1 MKFSPIIYLI
11 GMLLCILSLF
21 MMIPAFVDWLYGN
34 NDWPAFVGASLLT
47 LFVGAILYL
56 SNRDSTTE
64 HLELR
69 QAFLLTNSA
78 WISIALFGSLP
89 FLLSEIDMSFT
100 DAIFE
105 STSGITTTGATVI
118 NNLEA
123 TSHGILIWRAL
134 LQWLGGVGIIVM
146 ALAVLPMLSIGG
158 MQLFKTESYETPDKV
173 VPKAASF
180 AAGISIVYITLTV
193 VWALMLWFAGMP
205 LFDSIAHAMTTLA
218 TGGYSTRSDSLA
230 AFNSSSIEIIVI
242 FGMIVGSLP
251 FVHYLAI
258 TKKGLKNL
266 FKDDQVKLFL
276 TLIVFVVLIV
286 SIYLNLNDIPFL
298 EALRLASFNVI
309 SIITGTGFGTSD
321 FNNWGGFP
329 TTILLILMFIGGCA
343 GSTTCGLRMARI
355 QVLVANAKAQIS
367 KLIRPHAVV
376 VSYYNQKPIPENVAE
391 SVMGFFFL
399 YIISFAV
406 IACLLGGLGLDLITA
421 ISGAASAIGNVGP
434 GLGDIIG
441 PSGTYQSIP
450 ELGKLFLCAGMIL
463 GRLEIFAILVLSLI
477 HISEPTRPY

>member
-34 NDWPAFVGASLLT
+34 NDWPAFVGASFLT
-47 LFVGAILYL
+47 LFVGGILYL

-118 NNLEA
+118 INLEA

-193 VWALMLWFAGMP
+193 VWALMLWVAGMP

-463 GRLEIFAILVLSLI
+463 GRLEIFAILVMFSPLFWKN
-477 HISEPTRPY
+477 

>member
-193 VWALMLWFAGMP
+193 VWALMLWVAGMP

-276 TLIVFVVLIV
+276 TLIIFVVLIV

-463 GRLEIFAILVLSLI
+463 GRLEIFAILVMFSPLFWKN
-477 HISEPTRPY
+477 

>member
-180 AAGISIVYITLTV
+180 AAGISIVYITLTF
-193 VWALMLWFAGMP
+193 VWALMLWVAGMP

-463 GRLEIFAILVLSLI
+463 GRLEIFAILVMFSPLFWKN
-477 HISEPTRPY
+477 

>member
-286 SIYLNLNDIPFL
+286 SIYLNLNDVPFL

-406 IACLLGGLGLDLITA
+406 IACLLGGLGLDLITS

-463 GRLEIFAILVLSLI
+463 GRLEIFAILVMFSPLFWKN
-477 HISEPTRPY
+477 

>member
-193 VWALMLWFAGMP
+193 VWALMLWVAGMP

-230 AFNSSSIEIIVI
+230 AFNSPSIEIIVI

-450 ELGKLFLCAGMIL
+450 ELGKLFLCVGMIL

-477 HISEPTRPY
+477 HI

>member
-180 AAGISIVYITLTV
+180 AAGISIVYIALTV
-193 VWALMLWFAGMP
+193 IWALMLWVAGMP

-463 GRLEIFAILVLSLI
+463 GRLEIFAILVMFSPLFWKN
-477 HISEPTRPY
+477 

>member
-1 MKFSPIIYLI
+1 
-11 GMLLCILSLF
+11 
-21 MMIPAFVDWLYGN
+21 MIVPAFVDWFYGN
-34 NDWPAFVGASLLT
+34 ENWPAFVGSSMAT
-47 LFVGAILYL
+47 LFVGLILFL
-56 SNRDSTTE
+56 TNKGSATE

-78 WISIALFGSLP
+78 WISIAIFGSLP
-89 FLLSEIDMSFT
+89 FLLSDIEMSFV
-100 DAIFE
+100 DAFFE

-118 NNLEA
+118 EKVEA
-123 TSHGILIWRAL
+123 KSHGILIWRAL

-193 VWALMLWFAGMP
+193 IWALMLWGAGMSI
-205 LFDSIAHAMTTLA
+205 FDSIAHAMTTLA
-218 TGGYSTRSDSLA
+218 TGGYSTKSQSLA
-230 AFNSSSIEIIVI
+230 AFDSSTIEIIII
-242 FGMIVGSLP
+242 FGMLVGSLP
-251 FVHYLAI
+251 FVHYLTL
-258 TKKGLKNL
+258 TKNGIRNL
-266 FKDDQVKLFL
+266 IKDDQIKLFL
-276 TLIVFVVLIV
+276 TLIFFVVLIM
-286 SIYLNLNDIPFL
+286 SLYLSSNNIPYL

-321 FNNWGGFP
+321 FSNWGGFP
-329 TTILLILMFIGGCA
+329 TTILLILMFVGGCA

-355 QVLVANAKAQIS
+355 QVLIANAKAQVS

-406 IACLLGGLGLDLITA
+406 IACLLGGLGLDLVTA

-441 PSGTYQSIP
+441 PSGSYQSIP
-450 ELGKLFLCAGMIL
+450 DLGKLILCVGMIL
-463 GRLEIFAILVLSLI
+463 GRLEIFAILVMFSPLFWKN
-477 HISEPTRPY
+477 

>member
-276 TLIVFVVLIV
+276 TLIVFAVLIV

-463 GRLEIFAILVLSLI
+463 GRLEIFAILVMFSPLFWKN
-477 HISEPTRPY
+477 

>member
-34 NDWPAFVGASLLT
+34 NDWPAFVGASFLT
-47 LFVGAILYL
+47 LFVGGILYL

-258 TKKGLKNL
+258 TKNGLKNL

-463 GRLEIFAILVLSLI
+463 GRLEIFAILVMFSPLFWKN
-477 HISEPTRPY
+477 

>member
-1 MKFSPIIYLI
+1 MKIAPIIYLI
-11 GMLLCILSLF
+11 GLLLCILSLF
-21 MMIPAFVDWLYGN
+21 MIIPALVDWFYGN
-34 NDWPAFVGASLLT
+34 DDWPAFVGASFIT
-47 LFVGAILYL
+47 LFVGSICYL
-56 SNRDSTTE
+56 SNKGIVTE

-78 WISIALFGSLP
+78 WISIALFGSIP
-89 FLLSEIDMSFT
+89 FMLSEIDMSFT

-118 NNLEA
+118 NNLDT

-180 AAGISIVYITLTV
+180 AAGISMVYISLTTL
-193 VWALMLWFAGMP
+193 WALMLWIAGMP
-205 LFDSIAHAMTTLA
+205 IFDSIAHAMTTIA
-218 TGGYSTRSDSLA
+218 TGGYSTKSESLA
-230 AFNSSSIEIIVI
+230 AFASSSIEIII
-242 FGMIVGSLP
+242 ILGMIVGSLP
-251 FVHYLAI
+251 FVHYLSI
-258 TKKGLKNL
+258 SKNGFKNL
-266 FKDDQVKLFL
+266 IKDDQVKLFL
-276 TLIVFVVLIV
+276 TLIIFVVFII
-286 SIYLNLNDIPFL
+286 SIYLSFQNIPYVD
-298 EALRLASFNVI
+298 AIRLASFNVI
-309 SIITGTGFGTSD
+309 SILTGTGFGTSD

-329 TTILLILMFIGGCA
+329 TTILLILMFVGGCA

-355 QVLVANAKAQIS
+355 QVLLANAKAQIS

-399 YIISFAV
+399 YIISFAI
-406 IACLLGGLGLDLITA
+406 IACLLGMLGLDLITA

-441 PSGTYQSIP
+441 PTGSYQTIP
-450 ELGKLFLCAGMIL
+450 DMGKFFLCAGMIL
-463 GRLEIFAILVLSLI
+463 GRLEIFAILVMFSPLFWKN
-477 HISEPTRPY
+477 

>member
-276 TLIVFVVLIV
+276 TLIVFAVLII

-463 GRLEIFAILVLSLI
+463 GRLEIFAILVMFSPLFWKN
-477 HISEPTRPY
+477 

>member
-11 GMLLCILSLF
+11 GMLLCILSIF
-21 MMIPAFVDWLYGN
+21 MLVPAFVDWFYGSEN
-34 NDWPAFVGASLLT
+34 WPAFVASSLVT
-47 LFVGAILYL
+47 LFIGSVLFL
-56 SNRDSTTE
+56 TNRGNATE

-78 WISIALFGSLP
+78 WISIALFGSFP
-89 FLLSEIDMSFT
+89 FLLSDIDMSFI
-100 DAIFE
+100 DSFFE

-118 NNLEA
+118 ENLESK
-123 TSHGILIWRAL
+123 SHGILIWRAL

-180 AAGISIVYITLTV
+180 AAGISIVYIALTII
-193 VWALMLWFAGMP
+193 WAIMLWGAGMP
-205 LFDSIAHAMTTLA
+205 IFDSIAHAMTTLA
-218 TGGYSTRSDSLA
+218 TGGYSTKSESLA
-230 AFNSSSIEIIVI
+230 AFNSSTIEIIII
-242 FGMIVGSLP
+242 FGMLVGSLP
-251 FVHYLAI
+251 FVHYLTL
-258 TKKGLKNL
+258 TKNGLRNL
-266 FKDDQVKLFL
+266 IKDDQVKLFL
-276 TLIVFVVLIV
+276 TLVFFVVLIM
-286 SIYLNLNDIPFL
+286 SLYLSLNNIPYI

-321 FNNWGGFP
+321 FNSWGGFP
-329 TTILLILMFIGGCA
+329 TTILLILMFVGGCA

-355 QVLVANAKAQIS
+355 QVLIANAKAQIS

-441 PSGTYQSIP
+441 PSGSYQSIP
-450 ELGKLFLCAGMIL
+450 DLGKLILCAGMIL
-463 GRLEIFAILVLSLI
+463 GRLEIFAILVMFSPLFWKN
-477 HISEPTRPY
+477 

>member
-193 VWALMLWFAGMP
+193 VWALMLWVAGMP

-463 GRLEIFAILVLSLI
+463 GRLEIFAILVMFSPLF
-477 HISEPTRPY
+477 

>member
-450 ELGKLFLCAGMIL
+450 ELGKFFLCAGMIL
-463 GRLEIFAILVLSLI
+463 GRLEIFAILVMFSPLFWKN
-477 HISEPTRPY
+477 

>member
-34 NDWPAFVGASLLT
+34 NDWPAFVGASFLT
-47 LFVGAILYL
+47 LFVGGILYL

-193 VWALMLWFAGMP
+193 VWALMLWVAGMP

-218 TGGYSTRSDSLA
+218 TGGYSTRSASLA

-463 GRLEIFAILVLSLI
+463 GRLEIFAILVMFSPLFWKN
-477 HISEPTRPY
+477 

>member
-230 AFNSSSIEIIVI
+230 AFNSSSIEIIII

-286 SIYLNLNDIPFL
+286 SIYLNLNDVPFL

-463 GRLEIFAILVLSLI
+463 GRLEIFAILVMFSPLFWKN
-477 HISEPTRPY
+477 

>member
-193 VWALMLWFAGMP
+193 VWALMLWVAGMP

-286 SIYLNLNDIPFL
+286 SIYLNLNDKPFL

-463 GRLEIFAILVLSLI
+463 GRLEIFAILVMFSPLFWKN
-477 HISEPTRPY
+477 

>member
-1 MKFSPIIYLI
+1 MKIAPIIYLI

-21 MMIPAFVDWLYGN
+21 MMIPALVDWFYGN
-34 NDWPAFVGASLLT
+34 DDWPAFVGSSFIT
-47 LFVGAILYL
+47 LFVGSVCFL
-56 SNRDSTTE
+56 SNKGIVTE

-78 WISIALFGSLP
+78 WLSIALFGSLP
-89 FLLSEIDMSFT
+89 FMFSEINMSFV

-118 NNLEA
+118 NDLDS

-180 AAGISIVYITLTV
+180 AAGISLVYISLTSI
-193 VWALMLWFAGMP
+193 WALMLWVAGMP
-205 LFDSIAHAMTTLA
+205 VFDSIAHAMTTLA
-218 TGGYSTRSDSLA
+218 TGGYSTKSASLA
-230 AFNSSSIEIIVI
+230 AFNSSTIEIIVI

-251 FVHYLAI
+251 FVHYLSI
-258 TKKGLKNL
+258 TKNGFKNL
-266 FKDDQVKLFL
+266 IKDDQVKLFL
-276 TLIVFVVLIV
+276 TLIIIMVLMI
-286 SIYLNLNDIPFL
+286 SIYLNFQNIPFS
-298 EALRLASFNVI
+298 EAIRLASFNVI

-329 TTILLILMFIGGCA
+329 TTILLILMFVGGCA

-355 QVLVANAKAQIS
+355 QVLVGNAKAQIS
-367 KLIRPHAVV
+367 KLIRPHAVI

-399 YIISFAV
+399 YIISFAI
-406 IACLLGGLGLDLITA
+406 IACLLGMLGLDLITA

-441 PSGTYQSIP
+441 PSGSYQTIP
-450 ELGKLFLCAGMIL
+450 ELGKIFLSAGMIL
-463 GRLEIFAILVLSLI
+463 GRLEIFAILVMFSPLFWKN
-477 HISEPTRPY
+477 

>member
-276 TLIVFVVLIV
+276 TLIVFVVLII

-376 VSYYNQKPIPENVAE
+376 VSYYNQKPKPENVAE

-463 GRLEIFAILVLSLI
+463 GRLEIFAILVMFSPLFWKN
-477 HISEPTRPY
+477 

>member
-11 GMLLCILSLF
+11 GMLLCILSIF

-193 VWALMLWFAGMP
+193 VWALMLWVAEMP

-463 GRLEIFAILVLSLI
+463 GRLEIFAILVMFSPLFWKN
-477 HISEPTRPY
+477 

>member
-34 NDWPAFVGASLLT
+34 NDWPAFVGASFLT
-47 LFVGAILYL
+47 LFVGGILYL

-463 GRLEIFAILVLSLI
+463 GRLEIFAILVMFSPLFWKN
-477 HISEPTRPY
+477 

>member
-1 MKFSPIIYLI
+1 MKFTPIIYLI

-21 MMIPAFVDWLYGN
+21 MMIPAFVDWFYGN
-34 NDWPAFVGASLLT
+34 NDWPAFVGSSLVT
-47 LFVGAILYL
+47 LFVGAILFL

-69 QAFLLTNSA
+69 QAFLLTNGA

-89 FLLSEIDMSFT
+89 FLFSEIDMSLT

-180 AAGISIVYITLTV
+180 AAGISIVYITLTIM
-193 VWALMLWFAGMP
+193 WACMLWGAGMP
-205 LFDSIAHAMTTLA
+205 IFDSIAHAMTTLA

-230 AFNSSSIEIIVI
+230 AFNSSSIEIIII

-258 TKKGLKNL
+258 TKKGFRSL

-276 TLIVFVVLIV
+276 TLIVFVVFIV
-286 SIYLNLNDIPFL
+286 SIYLHFNNVPFL

-329 TTILLILMFIGGCA
+329 TTILLILMFVGGCA

-441 PSGTYQSIP
+441 PSGSYQSIP

-463 GRLEIFAILVLSLI
+463 GRLEIFAILVMFSPLFWKN
-477 HISEPTRPY
+477 

>member
-251 FVHYLAI
+251 FVHYLTI

-463 GRLEIFAILVLSLI
+463 GRLEIFAILVMFSPLFWKN
-477 HISEPTRPY
+477 

>member
-21 MMIPAFVDWLYGN
+21 MMIPAFVDWFYGN
-34 NDWPAFVGASLLT
+34 NDWPAFIGASLLT

-193 VWALMLWFAGMP
+193 VWALMLWVAGMP

-251 FVHYLAI
+251 FIHYLAI

-463 GRLEIFAILVLSLI
+463 GRLEIFAILVMFSPLFWKN
-477 HISEPTRPY
+477 

>member
-205 LFDSIAHAMTTLA
+205 LFDSIAHEMTTLA

-441 PSGTYQSIP
+441 PTGSYQSIP

-463 GRLEIFAILVLSLI
+463 GRLEIFAILVMFSPLFWKN
-477 HISEPTRPY
+477 

>member
-21 MMIPAFVDWLYGN
+21 MLIPAFVDWLYGN
-34 NDWPAFVGASLLT
+34 NDWPGLIGASLLT

-56 SNRDSTTE
+56 SNRVNKTE
-64 HLELR
+64 HLEFR

-89 FLLSEIDMSFT
+89 FLFSEIDMDFT

-463 GRLEIFAILVLSLI
+463 GRLEIFAILVMFSPLFWKN
-477 HISEPTRPY
+477 

>member
-64 HLELR
+64 HLVLR

-180 AAGISIVYITLTV
+180 AAGISIVYITLTI
-193 VWALMLWFAGMP
+193 VWALMLWVAGMP

-463 GRLEIFAILVLSLI
+463 GRLEIFAILVMFSPLFWKN
-477 HISEPTRPY
+477 

>member
-11 GMLLCILSLF
+11 GMLLCILSMF
-21 MMIPAFVDWLYGN
+21 MIVPGVVDWFYGSKN
-34 NDWPAFVGASLLT
+34 WPAFVGSSMAT
-47 LFVGAILYL
+47 LFVGSILFL
-56 SNRDSTTE
+56 TNKGSATE

-89 FLLSEIDMSFT
+89 FLLSDINMSFI
-100 DAIFE
+100 DAFFE

-118 NNLEA
+118 ENLE
-123 TSHGILIWRAL
+123 TKSHGILIWRAL

-180 AAGISIVYITLTV
+180 AAGISIVYITLTII
-193 VWALMLWFAGMP
+193 WAFMLWGAGMP
-205 LFDSIAHAMTTLA
+205 IFDSIAHAMTTLA
-218 TGGYSTRSDSLA
+218 TGGYSTKSESLA
-230 AFNSSSIEIIVI
+230 AFNSSSIEIIII
-242 FGMIVGSLP
+242 FGMLVGSLP
-251 FVHYLAI
+251 FVHYLTLSKNGI
-258 TKKGLKNL
+258 KNL
-266 FKDDQVKLFL
+266 IKDDQVKLFL
-276 TLIVFVVLIV
+276 TLVFFVVLIM
-286 SIYLNLNDIPFL
+286 SLHLSAKNIPYL

-329 TTILLILMFIGGCA
+329 TTILLILMFVGGCA

-355 QVLVANAKAQIS
+355 QVLIANAKGQVS

-441 PSGTYQSIP
+441 PSGSYQSIP
-450 ELGKLFLCAGMIL
+450 DLGKLFLCAGMIL
-463 GRLEIFAILVLSLI
+463 GRLEIFAILVMFSPLFWKN
-477 HISEPTRPY
+477 

>member
-1 MKFSPIIYLI
+1 MFS
-11 GMLLCILSLF
+11 
-21 MMIPAFVDWLYGN
+21 
-34 NDWPAFVGASLLT
+34 
-47 LFVGAILYL
+47 
-56 SNRDSTTE
+56 
-64 HLELR
+64 
-69 QAFLLTNSA
+69 Q
-78 WISIALFGSLP
+78 
-89 FLLSEIDMSFT
+89 IDMSFT

-118 NNLEA
+118 NNLDS

-180 AAGISIVYITLTV
+180 AAGISLVYLSLTSI
-193 VWALMLWFAGMP
+193 WAMMLWLAGMP
-205 LFDSIAHAMTTLA
+205 IFDSIAHAMTTLA

-230 AFNSSSIEIIVI
+230 AFGSSSIEIIVI

-251 FVHYLAI
+251 FVHYLSI
-258 TKKGLKNL
+258 TKKGFKNL
-266 FKDDQVKLFL
+266 IKDDQVKLFL
-276 TLIVFVVLIV
+276 TLIIFVVFII
-286 SIYLNLNDIPFL
+286 SIYLSFQDIPYS
-298 EALRLASFNVI
+298 EALRLAAFNVI

-329 TTILLILMFIGGCA
+329 TAILLICMFVGGCA

-367 KLIRPHAVV
+367 KLIRPHAVI

-406 IACLLGGLGLDLITA
+406 IACLLGMLGLDLITA
-421 ISGAASAIGNVGP
+421 LSGAASAIGNVGP

-441 PSGTYQSIP
+441 PTGSYQTIP
-450 ELGKLFLCAGMIL
+450 DMGKFFLCAGMIL
-463 GRLEIFAILVLSLI
+463 GRLEIFAILVMFSPLFWKN
-477 HISEPTRPY
+477 

>member
-34 NDWPAFVGASLLT
+34 NDWPAFVGASFLT

-193 VWALMLWFAGMP
+193 VWALMLWVAGMP

-463 GRLEIFAILVLSLI
+463 GRLEIFAILVMFSPLFWKN
-477 HISEPTRPY
+477 

>member
-47 LFVGAILYL
+47 LFVGAILYR

-193 VWALMLWFAGMP
+193 VWALMLWVAGMP

-463 GRLEIFAILVLSLI
+463 GRLEIFAILVMFSPLFWKN
-477 HISEPTRPY
+477 

>member
-56 SNRDSTTE
+56 SNKDSTTE

-118 NNLEA
+118 DNLEA

-463 GRLEIFAILVLSLI
+463 GRLEIFAILVMFSPLFWKN
-477 HISEPTRPY
+477 